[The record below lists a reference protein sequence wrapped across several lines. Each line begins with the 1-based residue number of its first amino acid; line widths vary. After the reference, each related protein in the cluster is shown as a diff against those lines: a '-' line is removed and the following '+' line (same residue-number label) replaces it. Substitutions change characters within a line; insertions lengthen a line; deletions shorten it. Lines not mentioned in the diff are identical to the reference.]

1 MGSIPGLRSIAIGNG
16 NLFSCPEN
24 SMGRGAQQVIFH
36 RVLSPKLGDR
46 LPLNSQPSKKKRPT
60 QAFNKV
66 HIVKTSFSSIHANH
80 KKG

>member
-46 LPLNSQPSKKKRPT
+46 LPLNSQPSKKK
-60 QAFNKV
+60 K
-66 HIVKTSFSSIHANH
+66 KTNSSF
-80 KKG
+80 